1 MGIGRERNISL
12 FGGVDK
18 WALLLYFALVSI
30 GMAAVISASWEEGSA
45 SIFSFSHNYVKQGVF
60 LGISLFVGLFIM
72 LLDRSI
78 WHKISYPLYGL
89 AILALLATLALGR
102 TVNGAKAWFEFGPIR
117 LQTMEFA
124 KIAIALATA
133 RLMSEYGFKISSF
146 KSLVKVGALLL
157 VPLAIT
163 YLQNDTG
170 SGLVLCSFV
179 LRPQRYRLAPLAYV
193 HARYHNRLWQAS
205 GIQRMPLYH

>member
-18 WALLLYFALVSI
+18 WALLLYFALVSR

-60 LGISLFVGLFIM
+60 LGISLFVGLIIM

-89 AILALLATLALGR
+89 AILALLATDR
-102 TVNGAKAWFEFGPIR
+102 
-117 LQTMEFA
+117 
-124 KIAIALATA
+124 
-133 RLMSEYGFKISSF
+133 
-146 KSLVKVGALLL
+146 KSVV
-157 VPLAIT
+157 
-163 YLQNDTG
+163 
-170 SGLVLCSFV
+170 
-179 LRPQRYRLAPLAYV
+179 
-193 HARYHNRLWQAS
+193 
-205 GIQRMPLYH
+205 